1 MTVLTGE
8 PAEPLRSVLVANR
21 GEIAVRVLRA
31 ARDAGLRGI
40 AVHTPDE
47 AGALHVRRADE
58 THEVPGYLEIDA
70 IVAAA
75 RTAGADGVHPGY
87 GFLAENAEFAQAVL
101 DAGLV
106 WIGPPPAVIRDL
118 GDKVTARRIAR
129 TAGAPLAA
137 GTDSPIADAA
147 EVEAFAAQHGL
158 PLVIKAAFGGG
169 GRGLKVVRDAAEIPG
184 AFESATREA
193 VAAFGRGECF
203 VERFLDAARHVEA
216 QVLADDAGQVVVVGL
231 RDCSVQRRNQKLI
244 EEAPA
249 PFLPAAVQSS
259 IAESAKAIC
268 RAAGYRGA
276 GTVEYLVGADGTVSF
291 LEVNTR
297 LQVEHPVTEET
308 TGVDL
313 VAEQFRLAVGAR
325 LLSEDDVPARGH
337 AIEFRLVAEDPAHGF
352 LPTPGTVTEL
362 SVPTGAGVRLDA
374 GVEPGDAVEG
384 RYDSM
389 FAKLIV
395 SGPDRA
401 ATLRRAAR
409 VLDETR
415 IAGVPTPL
423 AAYGLMIRHPDF
435 AADPF
440 RVHNRW
446 VEQHF
451 EGAGGLGGAAGDTV
465 VDPGSVLVR
474 VGRRVMPVRVP
485 GLAQL
490 GERAETIRAEAAALR
505 TDAATADHGPDVLAP
520 MQGTIVAVAVKDG
533 DHVEVGDLVA
543 VCEAMKM
550 ENPVRAHRA
559 GVIAGLAVAVGDSV
573 AHHAVLC
580 SIAESGR

>member
-1 MTVLTGE
+1 MTVLTEG

-31 ARDAGLRGI
+31 ARDAGMRGI
-40 AVHTPDE
+40 AVHTPEE
-47 AGALHVRRADE
+47 AQALHVRRADE
-58 THEVPGYLEIDA
+58 AHEIPGYLDIDA
-70 IVAAA
+70 IVAVA
-75 RTAGADGVHPGY
+75 RSSGAQGVHPGY

-101 DAGLV
+101 DAKLV

-129 TAGAPLAA
+129 EVGAPLAA
-137 GTDSPIADAA
+137 GTEAPVADAA
-147 EVEAFAAQHGL
+147 EVEKFAAEHGL

-169 GRGLKVVRDAAEIPG
+169 GRGLKVVRTAEEIPA
-184 AFESATREA
+184 AFSSATRES

-203 VERFLDAARHVEA
+203 VERFLEAARHVEA
-216 QVLADDAGQVVVVGL
+216 QVLADDAGRVVVVGL

-249 PFLPAAVQSS
+249 PFLPDSVRSS

-276 GTVEYLVGADGTVSF
+276 GTVEYLVGADSTVSF

-313 VAEQFRLAVGAR
+313 VAEQFRLAVGAG
-325 LLSEDDVPARGH
+325 LLSEEDVPARGH
-337 AIEFRLVAEDPAHGF
+337 AIEFRLVAEDPAQGF
-352 LPTPGTVTEL
+352 VPTPGTVTTF
-362 SVPTGAGVRLDA
+362 SVPTGPGVRLDA
-374 GVEPGDAVEG
+374 GIEAGDAVEG

-389 FAKLIV
+389 FGKLIV
-395 SGPDRA
+395 SGPDRPSV
-401 ATLRRAAR
+401 LRRAAR
-409 VLDETR
+409 VLAETE
-415 IAGVPTPL
+415 ISGVPTPL
-423 AAYGLMIRHPDF
+423 PAYGLMVRHPDF
-435 AADPF
+435 AAEPF

-446 VEQHF
+446 VEQDF
-451 EGAGGLGGAAGDTV
+451 EGAADVGDAA

-485 GLAQL
+485 GLTQL
-490 GERAETIRAEAAALR
+490 GDRAETIRTEAAALR
-505 TDAATADHGPDVLAP
+505 TEAGTADHGPDVVAP

-533 DHVEVGDLVA
+533 DHVESGDLVA

-559 GVIAGLAVAVGDSV
+559 GTIAGLAVAVGDSV
-573 AHHAVLC
+573 AHHAVMC
-580 SIAESGR
+580 SIADAGS